1 MSKLDTIIKAEIV
14 RLAKREVRKI
24 SSPLGREVRSLKGLV
39 SGIRKSLSALER
51 LSARQQKEKGSAD
64 LRLEATPDQIE
75 GARFS
80 PRLIRTLRKR
90 LGITQDEL
98 ATLTKVSVGAVHQW
112 EMGKFQPR
120 DENKGALVALRGLG
134 RREVRNLLEKTRGK
148 IESSPKQG
156 KKAKRRR

>member
-1 MSKLDTIIKAEIV
+1 MSKLDTVIKAEIV
-14 RLAKREVRKI
+14 RLARKEVRKI
-24 SSPLGREVRSLKGLV
+24 SSPLGREVRTLKGLV

-51 LSARQQKEKGSAD
+51 LSARQQKEMESGA
-64 LRLEATPDQIE
+64 LRLEATPDQVK

-98 ATLTKVSVGAVHQW
+98 ATLAKVSVGAVHQW

-120 DENKGALVALRGLG
+120 DENKGILVALRGLG
-134 RREVRNLLEKTRGK
+134 RREVRTLLEKASGK
-148 IESSPKQG
+148 VESSPKQG
-156 KKAKRRR
+156 KKRRRR